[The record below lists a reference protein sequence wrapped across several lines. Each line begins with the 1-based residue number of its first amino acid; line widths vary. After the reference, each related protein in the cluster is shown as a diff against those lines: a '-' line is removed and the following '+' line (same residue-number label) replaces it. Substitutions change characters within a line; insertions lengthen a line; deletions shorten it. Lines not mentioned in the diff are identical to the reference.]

1 MAKLDSQRLIFGA
14 FLMIPII
21 LIEVVLGHFKL
32 PAWPAFL
39 AMIMFF
45 VEHMNPKK
53 VPEII
58 VGGVVGIASI
68 ILAGIFIKLLAPVVG
83 LELARL
89 LFIVAIVYV
98 IVAFGEMLPV
108 VFNNYLFLYLTVAG
122 VAAMAGNPQP
132 LVWMGIAAVGGGA
145 LIASVVGIGRLM
157 MVMAAAKAAK

>member
-21 LIEVVLGHFKL
+21 LIEVVFGHLKL

-39 AMIMFF
+39 AMILFF
-45 VEHMNPKK
+45 MEHMNPKK

-58 VGGVVGIASI
+58 VGAVFGIACI
-68 ILAGIFIKLLAPVVG
+68 IFAGIFIKLLAPVVG

-89 LFIVAIVYV
+89 LFIVTVVYL
-98 IVAFGEMLPV
+98 IVAFGEMVPV
-108 VFNNYLFLYLTVAG
+108 VFNNYAFLYLTVAG

-132 LVWMGIAAVGGGA
+132 FVWMGIAAVGGGA
-145 LIASVVGIGRLM
+145 LIGSVVGIGRIM
-157 MVMAAAKAAK
+157 MGMAAKAAK

>member
-21 LIEVVLGHFKL
+21 LTEVVFEHLKL
-32 PAWPAFL
+32 PTWPAFL
-39 AMIMFF
+39 AMILFF

-58 VGGVVGIASI
+58 VGAVFGIACI
-68 ILAGIFIKLLAPVVG
+68 ILAGIFIQLLAPVLG
-83 LELARL
+83 LGLARL
-89 LFIVAIVYV
+89 LFIVVIVYL
-98 IVAFGEMLPV
+98 IVAFGEMVPV
-108 VFNNYLFLYLTVAG
+108 VFNNYAFLYLTVAG

-132 LVWMGIAAVGGGA
+132 FVWMGVAAVGGGA

-157 MVMAAAKAAK
+157 MGMAAKATK